1 MLKKYSILL
10 AIIIAIS
17 LLLIATL
24 YYPGGSQFDETAVGY
39 DWKNNYISNLFGEKA
54 INGEDNRS
62 RFWAVGGMMFLSVSF
77 AIFFIQFS
85 KKIPVKGA
93 AKVIKYFGTGAMI
106 FTFLIA
112 TPLHDM
118 MITIASTMTLIS
130 IFYITIFVFKS
141 RLLLFKFLCVACL
154 LVFYC
159 SLYMYYSGTYLK
171 FLPIMQKVT
180 FVSTIILILGLEYF
194 TKMKDFEHLET
205 GKSTIP
211 TKATNR

>member
-10 AIIIAIS
+10 GIIISIL
-17 LLLIATL
+17 LLLIAAL
-24 YYPGGSQFDETAVGY
+24 NYPGGSQFDKTAIGY

-54 INGEDNRS
+54 INGSDNTS

-77 AIFFIQFS
+77 AMFFIEFS
-85 KKIPVKGA
+85 KRIPVKGA
-93 AKVIKYFGTGAMI
+93 AKVIKYFGIGAMI

-112 TPLHDM
+112 TPLHDS

-130 IFYITIFVFKS
+130 LFYITVFVFKS
-141 RLLLFKFLCVACL
+141 RLLLFKFLCVAGL

-159 SLYMYYSGTYLK
+159 SLFMYYSGTYLK

-180 FVSTIILILGLEYF
+180 FVSTIFLILGLEYF
-194 TKMKDFEHLET
+194 TKMKDFEHLKQ
-205 GKSTIP
+205 GKSSTHP
-211 TKATNR
+211 KATSR